1 MTKWTRGY
9 DTGNYPAIS
18 LPPWHSG
25 SPSTSIQAMVAKR
38 RSLTERFSY
47 CLTQF
52 TRDYNWICRCIN
64 KKSSENLNSF
74 AATGHK
80 VLQACRC
87 GFRAGLRASRWF
99 WVRALGCGVLSQS
112 TSGPPRVTTWSNSGK
127 SGQCGRVAK
136 EFTYAGGIAV
146 GLEQPASSGR
156 GWRRRR
162 RSRRRGLRYQPRDRK
177 RNRLNLWRPP
187 RPAQPASLCEN
198 APFGVILAM

>member
-1 MTKWTRGY
+1 
-9 DTGNYPAIS
+9 
-18 LPPWHSG
+18 
-25 SPSTSIQAMVAKR
+25 MVAKR

-127 SGQCGRVAK
+127 PRQCGRVAK
-136 EFTYAGGIAV
+136 KFTKKFTYAGEVAV
-146 GLEQPASSGR
+146 GLEQPATCSFF
-156 GWRRRR
+156 
-162 RSRRRGLRYQPRDRK
+162 GLRSKLGAGVGGAGVGR
-177 RNRLNLWRPP
+177 
-187 RPAQPASLCEN
+187 AGAACGISLATGN
-198 APFGVILAM
+198 GIA

>member
-1 MTKWTRGY
+1 VGTSQ
-9 DTGNYPAIS
+9 AITLRS
-18 LPPWHSG
+18 HFRLGIRDP
-25 SPSTSIQAMVAKR
+25 PSTSIQAMVAKR

-74 AATGHK
+74 AASGHK

-87 GFRAGLRASRWF
+87 GFCAGLRASRWF

-127 SGQCGRVAK
+127 PGR
-136 EFTYAGGIAV
+136 ERIHLRRRYRGWIGTAGKLGA
-146 GLEQPASSGR
+146 GLAAPASVAPARLAVSA
-156 GWRRRR
+156 
-162 RSRRRGLRYQPRDRK
+162 SRPETESLEPMAATTSCAA
-177 RNRLNLWRPP
+177 RLT
-187 RPAQPASLCEN
+187 
-198 APFGVILAM
+198 V